1 MSLEISSNYDYLPVV
16 VLSYITFMFIYTFV
30 SPTLGNLFS
39 STYPGLKHS
48 SKIEWDNRFTSTVF
62 SVVVSA
68 VSLYV
73 LVVDKAIQLSPL
85 IYHSKL
91 VRNNIA
97 IVMGYIMSDMTIVIF
112 KYKIIGD
119 VFTLLHHSFSVVGY
133 GYALTYSVM
142 PYFANFRLICELSTP
157 LVNMR

>member
-1 MSLEISSNYDYLPVV
+1 MSLQISSNYDYLPVV

-85 IYHSKL
+85 
-91 VRNNIA
+91 
-97 IVMGYIMSDMTIVIF
+97 
-112 KYKIIGD
+112 KIIGD